1 MGAVKRNLIPENYN
15 CSHFL
20 DVDDCPEC
28 QHSLQTSHLPVIY
41 TPSFETWY
49 QIATSNPK
57 PAQSAFCINLL
68 WLNLT
73 RARHEIY

>member
-28 QHSLQTSHLPVIY
+28 QYSLQTSHLPTIY

-49 QIATSNPK
+49 NRKSK
-57 PAQSAFCINLL
+57 KGKK
-68 WLNLT
+68 
-73 RARHEIY
+73 